1 MFHPSFQ
8 RTTPKTALNP
18 QAISG
23 SSAVNGN
30 AIDRLNA
37 QAMNIILA
45 LGATTGTPTGT
56 QLAVKIQH
64 GDASNLSDAADF
76 ATVAS
81 LGSTSANFTA
91 GDVFGY
97 GINLE
102 GAKRYVRVVVT
113 PTFTG
118 GTAPTVLSTVAAE
131 LTDRQANAA
140 TPSVIQP

>member
-1 MFHPSFQ
+1 MFHSSFQ
-8 RTTPKTALNP
+8 RVTAKTALNP

-30 AIDRLNA
+30 TIDRLNA
-37 QAMNIILA
+37 QSMNIA
-45 LGATTGTPTGT
+45 LHYGATANTPTGT

-64 GDASNLSDAADF
+64 GDASNLSDVADY
-76 ATVAS
+76 ATVAA
-81 LGSTSANFTA
+81 LGSASANFTA
-91 GDVFGY
+91 GDVAAY

-118 GTAPTVLSTVAAE
+118 GSSPNILLAASAE
-131 LTDRQANAA
+131 LTDRNANAA
-140 TPSVIQP
+140 TPAVIQP

>member
-1 MFHPSFQ
+1 MFHSAFN
-8 RTTPKTALNP
+8 RVTPKTALNP
-18 QAISG
+18 QSISG
-23 SSAVNGN
+23 TAAVNGN

-37 QAMNIILA
+37 QAMNIEL
-45 LGATTGTPTGT
+45 LYGATANSPTGT

-81 LGSTSANFTA
+81 LGATDANFTA
-91 GDVFGY
+91 GNVSAY

-118 GTAPTVLSTVAAE
+118 GSSPALLLAVSAA
-131 LTDRQANAA
+131 LNDRNVNAA
-140 TPSVIQP
+140 TPAVIQP

>member
-8 RTTPKTALNP
+8 RVTAKTALNP

-37 QAMNIILA
+37 QSMNIVLGI
-45 LGATTGTPTGT
+45 GATTGTPTGT

-64 GDASNLSDAADF
+64 GDASNLSDAADY

-91 GDVFGY
+91 ADVFAY

-113 PTFTG
+113 PTFTS
-118 GTAPTVLSTVAAE
+118 GTAPTVLTAVTAE
-131 LTDRQANAA
+131 LADRQANAA
-140 TPSVIQP
+140 TPAVIQP